1 MCEKEY
7 SSEKTKQQLL
17 FGTSFEDNYLLRTHK
32 TLTSNS
38 VVALTELVA
47 NAWDAGASIVRINI
61 PNELEQLI
69 TIEDDGTGMTANE
82 FRERWMTLSYNREQ
96 HQGRNVQFP
105 PGIENSK
112 KRTAFGRNGVGR
124 HGMICFADEYT
135 VVTYK
140 GSVECIFNVTSTQK
154 EQALAIISQ
163 KEKTLSQERHG
174 TILQAT
180 IKRNRPDPVKILDE
194 LAKRFITDPSFKVE
208 VNGKAIDS
216 SEIMKYAQHIPITV
230 PVQNENQEI
239 KLDILLIDTAR
250 AHKKTSYQGIAFWQA
265 NRLVGEPSWTLGK
278 NTIIDGRTQIA
289 KRYTFIVQSEDLA
302 PYINEDWTGFI
313 NCTTIDLVYSKVAET
328 VEELMKDLNKRNIQ
342 NIRASVQEEH
352 KEEYKK
358 LSPLGQYEVNEVIEH
373 VVTNKPMI
381 TAESLSI
388 AVDAV
393 INLEKSR
400 NGLALLQKLSA
411 MEVDEIDALYKLL
424 EDWSVRDAL
433 CVLEEIEKRITV
445 IEAINRLHNDKNVD
459 ELHTLHP
466 LITASRWVFGP
477 EFDSQEYSSNSQ
489 LKTLAKRLFDVD
501 DANFIEPT
509 RRPDLIVK
517 GEFTYGLVGIED
529 VDEAGIPNLHKILLI
544 ELKRGGFKIG
554 YKEMHQIE
562 DYVRALVDSNVI
574 DANCLV
580 SAYLVGD
587 ELESK
592 SLLQGTKIGNNGFIR
607 AITFSQL
614 VETANIRLFR
624 LKDLLAKRYANVPG
638 MDLASKAKQLQ
649 MGI

>member
-1 MCEKEY
+1 MSEHEHITEKPM
-7 SSEKTKQQLL
+7 QQSL
-17 FGTSFEDNYLLRTHK
+17 FGTSFEDSYLLRTHK

-38 VVALTELVA
+38 IVALTELVA
-47 NAWDAGASIVRINI
+47 NAWDAGASIVKISI
-61 PNELEQLI
+61 PDALEKLI
-69 TIEDDGTGMTANE
+69 IIEDNGTGMTYEE
-82 FRERWMTLSYNREQ
+82 FKKRWMTLSYNREQ
-96 HQGRNVQFP
+96 HQGKNVQFP
-105 PGIENSK
+105 PGTGIPQ

-124 HGMICFADEYT
+124 HGMICFADEYIVDT
-135 VVTYK
+135 CK
-140 GSVECIFNVTSTQK
+140 DLVENVINVTSTHK
-154 EQALAIISQ
+154 ERALAIVSQ
-163 KEKTLSQERHG
+163 REIKLADEKHG
-174 TILQAT
+174 TILQAK
-180 IKRNRPDPVKILDE
+180 IIRNRPDPDKILDE
-194 LAKRFITDPSFKVE
+194 LAKRFITDPSFRVE

-216 SEIMKYAQHIPITV
+216 SDIIKDAQRVSLSVSTDE
-230 PVQNENQEI
+230 ENKEI
-239 KLDILLIDTAR
+239 KLAILLIDTAR
-250 AHKKTSYQGIAFWQA
+250 AHKKSSYQGIAFWQA

-278 NTIIDGRTQIA
+278 NAIIDGRTQIA

-313 NCTTIDLVYSKVAET
+313 DCSTMDLVYNEVAKKI
-328 VEELMKDLNKRNIQ
+328 EELMGDLNKKNIQ
-342 NIRASVQEEH
+342 SIRASVQEEH
-352 KEEYKK
+352 KEEYNS

-411 MEVDEIDALYKLL
+411 MGTDEIDALYKLL
-424 EDWSVRDAL
+424 NDWSVRDAL

-445 IEAINRLHNDKNVD
+445 IEAINKLHNDKKVD

-489 LKTLAKRLFDVD
+489 LRTLAKRLFNADE
-501 DANFIEPT
+501 ANFIEPI

-517 GEFTYGLVGIED
+517 GDYTYGLVGIED
-529 VDEAGIPNLHKILLI
+529 IDEVGIPNLHKVLLI

-562 DYVRALVDSNVI
+562 DYVRALFDSDII
-574 DANCLV
+574 DGNCVV

-587 ELESK
+587 ELEAK
-592 SLLQGTKIGNNGFIR
+592 SLLQGTRIGNNGIAR

-614 VETANIRLFR
+614 VETANIRLFK
-624 LKDLLAKRYANVPG
+624 LKDILAKRYANVPG
-638 MDLASKAKQLQ
+638 MELASKAKQLQ